1 MDKKFIRATIHTT
14 TQGVEALSAV
24 LPAHGI
30 GSYCVEDPADLDFIL
45 ASKAGPIWDF
55 ADPAPGDGAEKDGA
69 EARVTFWLEE
79 SAEWTNAAIDGL
91 RQLLLGL
98 KGDEQY
104 GFYGAD
110 ADFGRLWLDTETVS
124 DDWKDRYKENFRAFS
139 PCEGI
144 VVAPP
149 WDTEAAPKRD
159 GESKR
164 DAAQPIKIVIDPGM
178 AFGTGSHET
187 TAMCLSKLKTLLK
200 PGDSVLDAGAGS
212 GILAIAAALLGAGEV
227 HAVEIDADAAES
239 AARNIE
245 ANNVSDTISLIT
257 GDIAA
262 EGVLPSGA
270 RYDLIAANL
279 TCSILGT
286 LLPLLMGALKDEGA
300 MILSGLL
307 DVQEERMLET
317 LENEG
322 LLTTEIA
329 RCGEWLMLEARKCEG

>member
-1 MDKKFIRATIHTT
+1 MDKKFIKATIHTT

-30 GSYCVEDPADLDFIL
+30 GSYSVEDPADLDFIL

-79 SAEWTNAAIDGL
+79 SAEETSAAIDRI
-91 RQLLLGL
+91 RQLLLRL

-110 ADFGRLWLDTETVS
+110 ADFGRLWLESETVS
-124 DDWKDRYKENFRAFS
+124 DDWKDSYKENFRTFS

-149 WDTEAAPKRD
+149 WDAEAERD
-159 GESKR
+159 GMSNR
-164 DAAQPIKIVIDPGM
+164 GAAQPIKIVIDPGM

-200 PGDSVLDAGAGS
+200 PGDLVLDAGAGS

-227 HAVEIDADAAES
+227 HAVEIDADAVES

-245 ANNVSDTISLIT
+245 ANNVLGTVSLIT

-262 EGVLPSGA
+262 EGMLPSEA
-270 RYDLIAANL
+270 RYDLITANL
-279 TCSILGT
+279 TCSLLEE
-286 LLPLLMGALKDEGA
+286 LLPSLARALKDEGA

-307 DVQEERMLET
+307 DVQEESILKT
-317 LENEG
+317 LKNEG
-322 LLTTEIA
+322 LRTADTA
-329 RCGEWLMLEARKCEG
+329 RGGEWLTLEARKCEG